1 MIETIFLAVV
11 AAAPA
16 IVAIT
21 GIIAAVCKLMKSFN
35 ELKGE
40 VVNVKE
46 YTDLKKELKEAH
58 RENRELKKQLNE
70 VLTAITRVEHK

>member
-1 MIETIFLAVV
+1 MIETIFLAAV
-11 AAAPA
+11 AATPA
-16 IVAIT
+16 IVAIA

-58 RENRELKKQLNE
+58 KENRELKKQLNE
-70 VLTAITRVEHK
+70 VLTALTRVKHE

>member
-1 MIETIFLAVV
+1 MFETIFLAVV

-16 IVAIT
+16 IVAII
-21 GIIAAVCKLMKSFN
+21 GIITAVCKLMKSFN

-70 VLTAITRVEHK
+70 VLTALTRVEHK

>member
-1 MIETIFLAVV
+1 MIETIFLAAV

-58 RENRELKKQLNE
+58 KENRELKKQLNE
-70 VLTAITRVEHK
+70 VLTALTRVEHK